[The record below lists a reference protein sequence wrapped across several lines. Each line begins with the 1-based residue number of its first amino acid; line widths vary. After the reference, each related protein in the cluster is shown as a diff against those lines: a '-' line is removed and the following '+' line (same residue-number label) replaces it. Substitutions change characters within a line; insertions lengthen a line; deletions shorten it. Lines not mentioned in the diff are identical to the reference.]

1 MMVPSTNFYG
11 TIFILLSCIKKFSFR
26 DNGRIIM
33 WKLICKDEKKLL
45 ILKISDKI
53 DLNELSDI
61 LKTLYIDNRLKS
73 LTYNRFTDLTE
84 LKNIDMNS
92 GIASFHFNEYRFL
105 IKPDK
110 AIKISL
116 FIPQKYIVGFSYL
129 YKSMSGNDNF
139 KLKICNSLDDCAKYL
154 SIVKSEL
161 QNAIRQL
168 SL

>member
-1 MMVPSTNFYG
+1 
-11 TIFILLSCIKKFSFR
+11 
-26 DNGRIIM
+26 M

-92 GIASFHFNEYRFL
+92 GIASFH
-105 IKPDK
+105 P
-110 AIKISL
+110 
-116 FIPQKYIVGFSYL
+116 
-129 YKSMSGNDNF
+129 
-139 KLKICNSLDDCAKYL
+139 
-154 SIVKSEL
+154 
-161 QNAIRQL
+161 
-168 SL
+168 